1 MSRALV
7 INLGLAAFI
16 ALLLAALFLFKPEAG
31 GEPARLA
38 AGLQRDT
45 INRIEVR
52 RQALADFIFEKQGAD
67 WFMRAPLA
75 LRANPARL
83 DTLLRL
89 PATES
94 HAELD
99 PANHSLERFGLGQP
113 AIIMKLNEHEFRFG
127 GTEAIDGRRYILFKG
142 RIHLTDDFL
151 YRQLTTNAA
160 FFAELKLLPEAF
172 NIARIRFPDNELYK
186 ANGQWRLKTPRDIS
200 PARLQ
205 RGVGAWRDA
214 VAISASAFKPAAAPE
229 RIRVIAD
236 DGQTLEFI
244 IVATEPY
251 LILGRE
257 ALGIQFHMGSNDAQR
272 LLPREDPRGENA
284 AGANP
289 PPVPSAK

>member
-1 MSRALV
+1 M

-16 ALLLAALFLFKPEAG
+16 ALFKPETG

-38 AGLQRDT
+38 AGLKRDT
-45 INRIEVR
+45 IKRIEVR
-52 RQALADFIFEKQGAD
+52 RQALDDFIFEKQGAD
-67 WFMRAPLA
+67 WFMQAPLA

-83 DTLLRL
+83 DALLRL

-99 PANHSLERFGLGQP
+99 PADHPPERFGLGQP

-127 GTEAIDGRRYILFKG
+127 GTDAIDGRRYILFQG

-151 YRQLTTNAA
+151 YRQLTTHAA

-172 NIARIRFPDNELYK
+172 TIARIRFPDNELYK
-186 ANGQWRLKTPRDIS
+186 ANGEWRLKTPRDIS

-214 VAISASAFKPAAAPE
+214 VAISAGAFKPTTAPE

-244 IVATEPY
+244 IVAIEPY
-251 LILGRE
+251 LILGRR
-257 ALGIQFHMGSNDAQR
+257 ALGIQFHMGSDDAQR
-272 LLPREDPRGENA
+272 LLLSEDPRGEN
-284 AGANP
+284 P
-289 PPVPSAK
+289 PPVPSGE

>member
-1 MSRALV
+1 M

-45 INRIEVR
+45 IKRIEVR
-52 RQALADFIFEKQGAD
+52 REALADFIFEKQGAD
-67 WFMRAPLA
+67 WFMQAPLA

-83 DTLLRL
+83 DALLRL

-99 PANHSLERFGLGQP
+99 PADHPPERFGLDQP

-127 GTEAIDGRRYILFKG
+127 ETDAIDGRRYILFKG

-151 YRQLTTNAA
+151 YRQLTTHAA

-172 NIARIRFPDNELYK
+172 TISRIRFPDNELYK
-186 ANGQWRLKTPRDIS
+186 ADGQWRLKTQLNIS
-200 PARLQ
+200 PVRLQ
-205 RGVGAWRDA
+205 RAVSAWRDA
-214 VAISASAFKPAAAPE
+214 VAISAGAFKPTAAPE

-236 DGQTLEFI
+236 NGQTLEFI

-251 LILGRE
+251 LILGRR
-257 ALGIQFHMGSNDAQR
+257 ALGIQFHMGSDDAQR
-272 LLPREDPRGENA
+272 LLLSEDPRGENST
-284 AGANP
+284 P
-289 PPVPSAK
+289 PPVPSGE

>member
-1 MSRALV
+1 M

-38 AGLQRDT
+38 AGLKRDT

-67 WFMRAPLA
+67 WFMRAPLT

-89 PATES
+89 PETES
-94 HAELD
+94 HTQLD
-99 PANHSLERFGLGQP
+99 PADHPPERFGLGQP
-113 AIIMKLNEHEFRFG
+113 AIIIMKLNEHEFRFG
-127 GTEAIDGRRYILFKG
+127 GTDAIDGRRYILFQD

-151 YRQLTTNAA
+151 YRQLTTHAA

-172 NIARIRFPDNELYK
+172 NIARIRFPDQELYQ

-214 VAISASAFKPAAAPE
+214 VAISASAFKPSAAPE

-244 IVATEPY
+244 IIATEPY

-257 ALGIQFHMGSNDAQR
+257 ALGIQLHMGSDEAQR
-272 LLPREDPRGENA
+272 LLLRADPR
-284 AGANP
+284 AGNSNP
-289 PPVPSAK
+289 PPVPSAE

>member
-1 MSRALV
+1 M
-7 INLGLAAFI
+7 INLGLAACV

-38 AGLQRDT
+38 AGLQRDM

-52 RQALADFIFEKQGAD
+52 RQALADLIFEKAGAD

-99 PANHSLERFGLGQP
+99 PANHPPERFGLGQP

-127 GTEAIDGRRYILFKG
+127 GTDAIDGRRYILFEG

-172 NIARIRFPDNELYK
+172 TIARIRFPDNELYK

-200 PARLQ
+200 PAQLQ

-214 VAISASAFKPAAAPE
+214 VAISAGAFKPTTAPE
-229 RIRVIAD
+229 RIRVIAE

-257 ALGIQFHMGSNDAQR
+257 ALGIQFHMGSDDAQR
-272 LLPREDPRGENA
+272 LLLWEDPRAGNA
-284 AGANP
+284 SGANP

>member
-1 MSRALV
+1 M
-7 INLGLAAFI
+7 
-16 ALLLAALFLFKPEAG
+16 
-31 GEPARLA
+31 
-38 AGLQRDT
+38 Q
-45 INRIEVR
+45 
-52 RQALADFIFEKQGAD
+52 
-67 WFMRAPLA
+67 APLA

-83 DTLLRL
+83 DALLRL

-99 PANHSLERFGLGQP
+99 PAKHPPERFGLGQP
-113 AIIMKLNEHEFRFG
+113 AIIMKLNENEFRFG
-127 GTEAIDGRRYILFKG
+127 GTDAIDGRRYILFQD

-160 FFAELKLLPEAF
+160 FFADLKLLPEAF
-172 NIARIRFPDNELYK
+172 TIARIRFPDNELYK

-214 VAISASAFKPAAAPE
+214 VAISASAFKPSAAPE

-244 IVATEPY
+244 IVATEPH

-257 ALGIQFHMGSNDAQR
+257 ALGIQFHMGSDDAQR
-272 LLPREDPRGENA
+272 LLLREDPRGGNA
-284 AGANP
+284 SGANP
-289 PPVPSAK
+289 PSVPSAK

>member
-1 MSRALV
+1 M
-7 INLGLAAFI
+7 INLGLAAFV

-52 RQALADFIFEKQGAD
+52 RQALADFIFEKEGAD

-83 DTLLRL
+83 DTLLSL
-89 PATES
+89 PETES

-99 PANHSLERFGLGQP
+99 PTGHPLERFGLGQP

-127 GTEAIDGRRYILFKG
+127 GTDAIDGRRYILFKD

-172 NIARIRFPDNELYK
+172 NIARIRLPDNELYK
-186 ANGQWRLKTPRDIS
+186 ADGQWRLKTPLDIS

-205 RGVGAWRDA
+205 RGVSAWRDA
-214 VAISASAFKPAAAPE
+214 VAISASAFKPTAAPE
-229 RIRVIAD
+229 HIRVIAD
-236 DGQTLEFI
+236 NGQTLEFI

-251 LILGRE
+251 LILGHR
-257 ALGIQFHMGSNDAQR
+257 ALGIQFHMGSDDAQR
-272 LLPREDPRGENA
+272 LLLRENPRGENST
-284 AGANP
+284 P
-289 PPVPSAK
+289 PPVPSVE

>member
-1 MSRALV
+1 M
-7 INLGLAAFI
+7 INLGLAAFV

-52 RQALADFIFEKQGAD
+52 RQALADFIFEKEGAA

-75 LRANPARL
+75 LRANPARVS
-83 DTLLRL
+83 TLLSL
-89 PATES
+89 PETES

-99 PANHSLERFGLGQP
+99 PANHPLERFGLGQP

-127 GTEAIDGRRYILFKG
+127 GTDAIDGRRYILFKD

-172 NIARIRFPDNELYK
+172 TIARIRLPDNELYK
-186 ANGQWRLKTPRDIS
+186 ADGQWQLKTPRDIS

-205 RGVGAWRDA
+205 RGVSAWRDA
-214 VAISASAFKPAAAPE
+214 VAISAGAFQPTAAPE

-236 DGQTLEFI
+236 NGQTLEFI

-257 ALGIQFHMGSNDAQR
+257 ALGIQFHMGSDEAQR
-272 LLPREDPRGENA
+272 LLLRENPRAENA
-284 AGANP
+284 AGTNP
-289 PPVPSAK
+289 PPAPSAE